1 MLKTHT
7 MQVLPVLP
15 SGCSSD
21 GFHVIPHL
29 IDLRRDSG
37 ISWPA
42 HTFHSASSW
51 LHHSANY
58 LFLASSISMAFVFRQ
73 SRTV

>member
-1 MLKTHT
+1 MLKTLT

-21 GFHVIPHL
+21 GFHVSPHL
-29 IDLRRDSG
+29 IDMRRDSG
-37 ISWPA
+37 ISWTA

-51 LHHSANY
+51 LHSANY